1 MTSSPDAT
9 AAAPTAGAP
18 AVAPPGEKTAPHR
31 PPTGR
36 GRDRYLDLWRAAA
49 LVRVVYYHIFG
60 GAWLTLLFPAM
71 GLMFTLGGSLMARSL
86 DRGGRRAVGAR
97 LRRLLPPIWAFG
109 LVAVGLLVYAGW
121 RTPPPTTLGWADL
134 VWWLFPARVPP
145 VGGDAWAWTFVAVLW
160 YITTYLWLV
169 LLSPALLALF
179 RRWPWPSLA
188 AAVLLPVAMLFDV
201 VTVGGYFAEQADHV
215 SAYLALW
222 MLGFAH
228 HDGLLRRIP
237 ARRYALGVGVLAV
250 AGAVWVCVAALTTTG
265 TFDLN
270 RIPAGKTLWSIAFV
284 AAVLRFRPRVEWL
297 ERIKP
302 LDRVVDLLNGRAVTI
317 YLWHM
322 PAALLAALL
331 FTPSGFEPGVTEIV
345 LRLALVWLLV
355 GIAVVGFG
363 WVEDLAARRRPTL
376 LPRPSAP
383 RAAGSGAAG
392 TGDPPAPALPAGPTA
407 PIGPTPATVAALVP
421 AGPAVPPA
429 VSVPPDRPV
438 GRPAGHW
445 NRLMVAGVAAVAVAL
460 AGAAAKVVP
469 GPVGGNEQ
477 VQAENA
483 RYLSDMLLVVDGTPA
498 VDQPEPEPRTRPGAV
513 DLDGATYPNAVV
525 VAAPSRLRVTPPTGC
540 EQLRAVIAV
549 ADADAD
555 DVEVTF
561 TVQAD
566 GEAVYGSGPR
576 TRVSAAEQIDI
587 GIPAATVVD
596 LVATSATGNA
606 SAIWADARFVCPS

>member
-9 AAAPTAGAP
+9 A
-18 AVAPPGEKTAPHR
+18 VASPGEKAEAHR
-31 PPTGR
+31 SPVA
-36 GRDRYLDLWRAAA
+36 RDRYLDLWRAAA

-109 LVAVGLLVYAGW
+109 VVAVGLLVYAGW

-134 VWWLFPARVPP
+134 LWWLFPARVPP

-169 LLSPALLALF
+169 LLSPALLAIF

-188 AAVLLPVAMLFDV
+188 GAVLLPVAMLFDV
-201 VTVGGYFAEQADHV
+201 VTIGGYFAEQADHV

-237 ARRYALGVGVLAV
+237 ARRYAMGVGVLAV
-250 AGAVWVCVAALTTTG
+250 AGAGWVCVAALTTTG

-284 AAVLRFRPRVEWL
+284 ATVLRFRPRLEWL

-345 LRLALVWLLV
+345 LRLALVWLLI
-355 GIAVVGFG
+355 GIAVVLFG
-363 WVEDLAARRRPTL
+363 WMEDLAARRRPVL

-383 RAAGSGAAG
+383 R
-392 TGDPPAPALPAGPTA
+392 
-407 PIGPTPATVAALVP
+407 
-421 AGPAVPPA
+421 GPAVGAPGAGTPAVGAAATEVPVVAAPVGRTAVAGPVPAVPAEPPVAAVPGARPAVRWNRIMVASVAA
-429 VSVPPDRPV
+429 VSV
-438 GRPAGHW
+438 GLA
-445 NRLMVAGVAAVAVAL
+445 VAAAR
-460 AGAAAKVVP
+460 VVP
-469 GPVGGNEQ
+469 GPVGNEQ

-513 DLDGATYPNAVV
+513 DVDGATYPNAVV
-525 VAAPSRLRVTPPTGC
+525 VAAPSRLRVTPPAGC

-549 ADADAD
+549 AEADAD

-561 TVQAD
+561 TVHAD
-566 GEAVYGSGPR
+566 GQAVYGSGPR
-576 TRVSAAEQIDI
+576 TRVDTAEQIDI

-596 LVATSATGNA
+596 LVATSATGSA